1 MGIDEVTEGRAEA
14 DIQSALD
21 WPTDHSAWEAEKAGE
36 RSGEQGQKSQNS
48 RKEAVIWYQDIKINL
63 RTKSGQPEVTGEPSE
78 NNLNGGEG
86 SGQVLACQL
95 SASAACWLHV
105 FALKRLSH
113 YPILL

>member
-1 MGIDEVTEGRAEA
+1 MGINEVMEVRAEA

-36 RSGEQGQKSQNS
+36 RSGEQGQKSQYS
-48 RKEAVIWYQDIKINL
+48 RKEAVIWYQDMKISL
-63 RTKSGQPEVTGEPSE
+63 RTKFWQPEVTGEPSK

-86 SGQVLACQL
+86 SGQVLACRL
-95 SASAACWLHV
+95 SASAVHWLHV

-113 YPILL
+113 YPILV